1 MNMSRSELES
11 ESVPVSMRGIGKKFA
26 QTPVL
31 QDVDF
36 SLRSGEVHI
45 LAGENGAGKSTLM
58 KILRGVYPDY
68 RGTLEIEGRPVR
80 FRNPASASSHGIA
93 MIFQELSL
101 IPSLSVCDNI
111 FLGREQGSFFLNARE
126 QRRKAEKQLQQM
138 GLDLDPDELVEN
150 LPVSLCQMV
159 EIAKALIHEA
169 RIIIMDEPTSALN
182 QPEVKQLFTLIAQ
195 LKTAGCGIIY
205 ITHKMEEIYQL
216 ADRIT
221 VLRDGRLIGTREAE
235 GLPRE
240 KLIEWMVGRPLDE
253 QFPPRKG
260 QLGDEVLNISNL
272 SVSTGSQSVDI
283 SDISLSLR
291 KGEVVGLAGL
301 EGSGNHTVLEALFGA
316 FGPVKGRV
324 ELNGQ
329 AFVVRNPKRSLRS
342 GVALLPGDRKTCGIV
357 PTMSTAQN
365 ITLSSQEIS
374 FSAGWLRLHKEKE
387 VVSELVSALRIRANH
402 INQPI
407 TELSG
412 GNQQKALLARC
423 MASRAGILL
432 LDEPTRGVD
441 VGAKHDIYEIINTWT
456 AQGGSVLLI
465 TSEMPEMLALADRIM
480 VLHRGRINTVLDR
493 SEATQERILS
503 AAMGA

>member
-1 MNMSRSELES
+1 MNRSTVES
-11 ESVPVSMRGIGKKFA
+11 KSIRVSMRGIGKQFGR
-26 QTPVL
+26 TTVL
-31 QDVDF
+31 HDVDF
-36 SLRSGEVHI
+36 SLQSGEVHI

-68 RGTLEIEGRPVR
+68 KGTFEIEGKPVR
-80 FRNPASASSHGIA
+80 FRNPASASLHGIA

-111 FLGREQGSFFLNARE
+111 FLGREHGSCFVNSRE
-126 QRRKAEKQLQQM
+126 QRREAEKQLQKM
-138 GLDLDPDELVEN
+138 GLDIDPDELVEN

-159 EIAKALIHEA
+159 EIAKALVHEA

-182 QPEVKQLFTLIAQ
+182 QPEVKQLFKLIAQ
-195 LKTAGCGIIY
+195 LKANGCGIIY

-221 VLRDGRLIGTREAE
+221 VLRDGQLIGTREADR
-235 GLPRE
+235 LPRE
-240 KLIEWMVGRPLDE
+240 KLIEWMVGRPLNE
-253 QFPPRKG
+253 QFPPRQG
-260 QLGDEVLNISNL
+260 RLGEEVLNISNL

-283 SDISLSLR
+283 KEISLSLR
-291 KGEVVGLAGL
+291 QGEILGLAGL

-316 FGPVKGRV
+316 FGPVKGQV
-324 ELNGQ
+324 ELNGRPLLI
-329 AFVVRNPKRSLRS
+329 RNPKRSLQT
-342 GVALLPGDRKTCGIV
+342 GFALLPGDRKTCGIV
-357 PTMSTAQN
+357 PTMSTGQN

-374 FSAGWLRLHKEKE
+374 FPGGWLRLHKEKD
-387 VVSELVSALRIRANH
+387 VVSEFVSALRIRANH
-402 INQPI
+402 IDQPI

-480 VLHRGRINTVLDR
+480 VLHRGRTTTVLDR